1 MFLSTISN
9 SGNGI
14 CYKTI
19 HNTLQDHL
27 LLWKYLYF
35 IISSYYQRKRVYCK
49 YWVIATFTFYLLGK
63 LHNIGTITQYNIK
76 FYCSFLESS
85 FFTKMQSGNIK
96 FRPILL
102 IYITKIF
109 IYFDLIQCSMKI
121 YYHIFYFSEKSLC
134 VNLNL
139 KKYFYTWSVLDTY
152 CWHYIWNWPKESV
165 SLGDINTSMNEI
177 TNIVILASLSYI
189 GL

>member
-1 MFLSTISN
+1 MSN
-9 SGNGI
+9 
-14 CYKTI
+14 I
-19 HNTLQDHL
+19 HYTLQDHL

-121 YYHIFYFSEKSLC
+121 YYHIFYFSEKSLS

-139 KKYFYTWSVLDTY
+139 KNISILDQLSTHIVGIIFEIDQKSRFRLERLTPL
-152 CWHYIWNWPKESV
+152 WMKSQILWFWPV
-165 SLGDINTSMNEI
+165 FLT
-177 TNIVILASLSYI
+177 
-189 GL
+189 